1 MPISKEKLKRGRPTT
16 WDDSYIDG
24 IYEYIDNWQVY
35 DDAIPTAERAAKHI
49 GCKLSSIYA
58 QSKQNT
64 ELAEALGE
72 IKQAQKLVLLNASL
86 TGEFNSNIAKLIFS
100 ANHALSEKTISEAHH
115 TSDGSMS
122 QAPTM
127 IYLQGV
133 SAGQSLDDDDL
144 EGEEIPLQ

>member
-1 MPISKEKLKRGRPTT
+1 MPISKEKLGRGRPTT

-24 IYEYIDNWQVY
+24 IYEYIEGWQVY
-35 DDAIPTAERAAKHI
+35 DDAIPTVERAAKHI
-49 GCKLSSIYA
+49 GCKLSSIYDQA
-58 QSKQNT
+58 KQNK
-64 ELAEALGE
+64 ELSEALGE
-72 IKQAQKLVLLNASL
+72 IKLVQKLVLLNASL

-100 ANHALSEKTISEAHH
+100 ANHQLSEKTISESHH

-133 SAGQSLDDDDL
+133 SAGQSLDDD